1 MGIGINALSIFT
13 GCLIGSS
20 MKSEAPVKNLSVLGI
35 CIMIISFVGFTESIF
50 IVNPQGFESKSLM
63 IVVFSLLAGNAA
75 GEKLKLSDRLSNLSS
90 GTNGAYNAF
99 VDSVVFFGVG
109 GLQICGPILL
119 GINNDSSQLIL
130 KAFVDFPFAVLF
142 GATYGRVTAL
152 SAFPVA
158 ILQAF
163 TALLARGWISLFSD
177 ALVDAL
183 CAMGYIILFF
193 SGFNLVCDVKYKIR
207 NINMLPGIFIVVL
220 MILISDVTGGWFI

>member
-99 VDSVVFFGVG
+99 VDSVVFLRYCVFY
-109 GLQICGPILL
+109 
-119 GINNDSSQLIL
+119 S
-130 KAFVDFPFAVLF
+130 
-142 GATYGRVTAL
+142 
-152 SAFPVA
+152 
-158 ILQAF
+158 
-163 TALLARGWISLFSD
+163 
-177 ALVDAL
+177 
-183 CAMGYIILFF
+183 
-193 SGFNLVCDVKYKIR
+193 
-207 NINMLPGIFIVVL
+207 
-220 MILISDVTGGWFI
+220 